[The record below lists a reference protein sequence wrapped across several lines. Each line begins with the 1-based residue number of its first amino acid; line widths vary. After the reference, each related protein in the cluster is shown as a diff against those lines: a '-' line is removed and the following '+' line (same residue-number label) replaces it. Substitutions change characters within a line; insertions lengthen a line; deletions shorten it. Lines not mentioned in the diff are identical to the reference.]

1 MSAHL
6 DELAPGKPVDP
17 LCLAVRGWVWLG
29 VDKSELAD
37 VEAWRGDA
45 LPAKRPRA
53 AAQPDRAIRID
64 RRLK

>member
-29 VDKSELAD
+29 VDQSELAA

-45 LPAKRPRA
+45 LPGETTTRCRA
-53 AAQPDRAIRID
+53 AGPCHPH
-64 RRLK
+64 